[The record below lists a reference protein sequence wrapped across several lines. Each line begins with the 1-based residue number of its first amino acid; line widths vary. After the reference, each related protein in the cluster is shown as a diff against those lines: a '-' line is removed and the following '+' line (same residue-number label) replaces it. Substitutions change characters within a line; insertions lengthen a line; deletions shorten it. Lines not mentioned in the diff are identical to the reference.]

1 MLQAAPDE
9 DALAEATAEVDSL
22 AQTADSLA
30 QAAAD
35 SALANDSTALGQVRR
50 EISETGRL
58 IAEGRFDEV
67 AERAGDLA
75 VGFLLGHLIPALL
88 VGIVFW
94 VLYRFA
100 APAVVA
106 PLRRSHRV
114 NQGVEQLFER
124 VVRLTIGA
132 IGLVIVLDQVGINV
146 AALVA
151 GLGIAGLALGFA
163 ARDTME
169 NLIAGVTI
177 LLDQPFVVG
186 DNVELEDT
194 FGTVHEIT
202 LRSTR
207 LRTLDHQMA
216 VFPNTQMIAQRVL
229 NHTRLGTMGAGALRV
244 RVPFGIAYKEFPQ
257 EARAVVLALAE
268 GDRRL
273 HPDYPP
279 AVVVTEMNASSVDME
294 LRLHLRDP
302 KLEVPVRFEYLEKV
316 REALRAADI
325 EVPFPHLQ
333 LFIDEAK
340 AFENTRLMAP
350 PKPPPSAPRA
360 EA

>member
-1 MLQAAPDE
+1 MPQAAPDPIA
-9 DALAEATAEVDSL
+9 DAAAEVDSL
-22 AQTADSLA
+22 ASTADSLA
-30 QAAAD
+30 RAAAD
-35 SALANDSTALGQVRR
+35 SLGATDSTALGQVRR
-50 EISETGRL
+50 EIEETGRL

-67 AERAGDLA
+67 AERAADLA
-75 VGFLLGHLIPALL
+75 VGFALGHLLPALV
-88 VGIVFW
+88 VGLVFW
-94 VLYRFA
+94 ALYRFA

-106 PLRRSHRV
+106 PLRRSRRMD
-114 NQGVEQLFER
+114 QGVQQLIER
-124 VVRLTIGA
+124 AVRLAVGA
-132 IGLVIVLDQVGINV
+132 IGVVIVLDQLGINV

-229 NHTRLGTMGAGALRV
+229 NHTRLGKVGAGALRV

-257 EARAVVLALAE
+257 EAREVVLALTK
-268 GDRRL
+268 GDKRL

-350 PKPPPSAPRA
+350 PTPPPSAPRA

>member
-1 MLQAAPDE
+1 M
-9 DALAEATAEVDSL
+9 
-22 AQTADSLA
+22 
-30 QAAAD
+30 
-35 SALANDSTALGQVRR
+35 RR
-50 EISETGRL
+50 EIEETGRL
-58 IAEGRFDEV
+58 IAAGRFDEV
-67 AERAGDLA
+67 AERALDLA
-75 VGFLLGHLIPALL
+75 VGFALGHLLPALV
-88 VGIVFW
+88 VGVLFW
-94 VLYRFA
+94 ALYRFA

-106 PLRRSHRV
+106 PLRRSRRMDK
-114 NQGVEQLFER
+114 GVQQLIER
-124 VVRLTIGA
+124 AIRLMVGA
-132 IGLVIVLDQVGINV
+132 IGIVIVLDQLGINV

-169 NLIAGVTI
+169 NLIAGITI

-229 NHTRLGTMGAGALRV
+229 NHTRLGKVGAGALRV

-279 AVVVTEMNASSVDME
+279 TVVVTEMNSSSVDME
-294 LRLHLRDP
+294 MRLHLRDP
-302 KLEVPVRFEYLEKV
+302 KLEVAVRFEYLEKV
-316 REALRAADI
+316 REALREADI

-340 AFENTRLMAP
+340 AFENTRLLAP
-350 PKPPPSAPRA
+350 PTTPPAGPRA

>member
-1 MLQAAPDE
+1 MPQPAPTAIDEAA
-9 DALAEATAEVDSL
+9 AEVDSL
-22 AQTADSLA
+22 ASTADSLA
-30 QAAAD
+30 RATAD
-35 SALANDSTALGQVRR
+35 SLAATDSTALGQVRR
-50 EISETGRL
+50 EIEQTGRL

-67 AERAGDLA
+67 AERATDLA
-75 VGFLLGHLIPALL
+75 VGFALGHLLPALVVAL
-88 VGIVFW
+88 IFW
-94 VLYRFA
+94 ALYRFA

-106 PLRRSHRV
+106 PLRRSRRMD
-114 NQGVEQLFER
+114 QGVQQLIER
-124 VVRLTIGA
+124 AVRLMVGA
-132 IGLVIVLDQVGINV
+132 IGVVIVLDQLGINV

-169 NLIAGVTI
+169 NLIAGITI

-229 NHTRLGTMGAGALRV
+229 NHTRLGKIGAGALRV

-257 EARAVVLALAE
+257 EARDVVLALTK
-268 GDRRL
+268 GDKRL

-279 AVVVTEMNASSVDME
+279 AVVVTEMNSSSVDME

-333 LFIDEAK
+333 LFVDEAK
-340 AFENTRLMAP
+340 AFENTQLMAP
-350 PKPPPSAPRA
+350 PPPPPSAPRA